1 MCAWSTLLSS
11 RAPWRRRSCLRRASR
26 WRTWRKPPRMPAVQ
40 ASFESKVALP
50 AGVALHA
57 RPAATF
63 VKTALRF
70 RSQLTVGL
78 SDKADGKDANA
89 KSILAVLALGAT
101 GGTVLRLSAEGEDAT
116 AALEA
121 LAGCVSG
128 LVE

>member
-1 MCAWSTLLSS
+1 VPANSEST
-11 RAPWRRRSCLRRASR
+11 
-26 WRTWRKPPRMPAVQ
+26 
-40 ASFESKVALP
+40 VALP

-70 RSQLTVGL
+70 RSRLTVG
-78 SDKADGKDANA
+78 SDGRVADA

-101 GGTVLRLSAEGEDAT
+101 GGTLLRLTAEGEDAH
-116 AALEA
+116 AALDA
-121 LAGCVSG
+121 LTSCVSG

>member
-1 MCAWSTLLSS
+1 
-11 RAPWRRRSCLRRASR
+11 
-26 WRTWRKPPRMPAVQ
+26 MPA
-40 ASFESKVALP
+40 SSESTVALP
-50 AGVALHA
+50 EGVALHA

-78 SDKADGKDANA
+78 DGKVANA

-101 GGTVLRLSAEGEDAT
+101 GGTVLRLSAEGEDAPDAL
-116 AALEA
+116 AALA
-121 LAGCVSG
+121 SCVSG

>member
-1 MCAWSTLLSS
+1 M
-11 RAPWRRRSCLRRASR
+11 
-26 WRTWRKPPRMPAVQ
+26 Q
-40 ASFESKVALP
+40 ASSESIVALP

-70 RSQLTVGL
+70 RSRLTVATETRVV
-78 SDKADGKDANA
+78 DA

-101 GGTVLRLSAEGEDAT
+101 GGTVLRLSAAGEDAPE
-116 AALEA
+116 ALEA
-121 LAGCVSG
+121 LASCVSG